1 MGKFSNLFGSSSDI
15 EKNLEDLYVPIFQMK
30 MGLSASEAKGTFRDI
45 LKHEKEKS
53 EKEGTSKLP
62 QNFGDIMLEQESTN
76 EEMRSMLA
84 KKRQEGVRDEDIRWW
99 CNMHD
104 LEKRIMV
111 AFGDVMKLA
120 VYKKLREED
129 GLSEREAMRR
139 LRKALPIFGNPED
152 TTHTAGEDRP
162 LPFELKDRIE
172 VYVEKRTKTDQEKLK
187 KDLAESSSFNAL
199 IRKEMKNGNI

>member
-1 MGKFSNLFGSSSDI
+1 
-15 EKNLEDLYVPIFQMK
+15 MK

-99 CNMHD
+99 WNMHD